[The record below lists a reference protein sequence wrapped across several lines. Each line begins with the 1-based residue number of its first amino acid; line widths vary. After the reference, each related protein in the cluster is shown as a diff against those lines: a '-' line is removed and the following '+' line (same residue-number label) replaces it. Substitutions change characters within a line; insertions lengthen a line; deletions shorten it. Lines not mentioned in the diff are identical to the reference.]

1 MNFCKF
7 ASMLAYIASYV
18 SQFSRKIENT
28 SRFVWDRMSLNQ
40 ISGLSF
46 LRSLAVILIAVMAWT
61 GVQVQEVEHAGVV
74 GYGVSEVRLGEGV
87 WAATAP
93 DAAKPKAN
101 ATTPEGA
108 TGVKT
113 INAALNVMY
122 ALLTPMLML
131 AGWLLTPDWV
141 FGEIFGLR
149 PVFHNLWILISN
161 IVYVIFA
168 FLLVAMAFM
177 NIFGHEGNTWAI
189 RAKLPRLIIGVI
201 SVPFTWLFVSAV
213 VSISSILTA
222 SAIQIA
228 GDLAPADVSQFSFPM
243 PGSCTLDFTQSA
255 NGTATGSKF
264 LDCKPAAAEKKFSD
278 LFKSDDA
285 FGIVSYYAYGV
296 FKIDKYKEITG
307 ANL

>member
-1 MNFCKF
+1 
-7 ASMLAYIASYV
+7 
-18 SQFSRKIENT
+18 
-28 SRFVWDRMSLNQ
+28 
-40 ISGLSF
+40 
-46 LRSLAVILIAVMAWT
+46 
-61 GVQVQEVEHAGVV
+61 
-74 GYGVSEVRLGEGV
+74 
-87 WAATAP
+87 
-93 DAAKPKAN
+93 
-101 ATTPEGA
+101 
-108 TGVKT
+108 
-113 INAALNVMY
+113 MY
-122 ALLTPMLML
+122 ALLTPLLML

-161 IVYVIFA
+161 IVYIIFA

-228 GDLAPADVSQFSFPM
+228 GDLAPSDVSQFSFPM

-264 LDCKPAAAEKKFSD
+264 LDCKPATAEKKFSD

>member
-1 MNFCKF
+1 
-7 ASMLAYIASYV
+7 
-18 SQFSRKIENT
+18 
-28 SRFVWDRMSLNQ
+28 
-40 ISGLSF
+40 
-46 LRSLAVILIAVMAWT
+46 
-61 GVQVQEVEHAGVV
+61 
-74 GYGVSEVRLGEGV
+74 
-87 WAATAP
+87 
-93 DAAKPKAN
+93 
-101 ATTPEGA
+101 
-108 TGVKT
+108 
-113 INAALNVMY
+113 
-122 ALLTPMLML
+122 ML

-161 IVYVIFA
+161 IVYIIFA

-213 VSISSILTA
+213 VSISSVLTA

-228 GDLAPADVSQFSFPM
+228 GDLAPSDVSQFSFPM

-264 LDCKPAAAEKKFSD
+264 LDCKFSR
-278 LFKSDDA
+278 
-285 FGIVSYYAYGV
+285 Y
-296 FKIDKYKEITG
+296 
-307 ANL
+307 